1 MRAFLS
7 TCIVLVLFL
16 GCSCQKKAEPEG
28 YRVLSYDGLTRQW
41 IILHTETFD
50 GKYLKMRLT
59 VVCSLYQ
66 WGDHKA
72 VSGPDAC
79 LLYVG
84 YLMTPNLSPPAGRD
98 DKFLHISAAGEK
110 LEITEGRGDNRV
122 HQEFRILK
130 NEVLPD

>member
-7 TCIVLVLFL
+7 TCIALVLFL
-16 GCSCQKKAEPEG
+16 GCSCHKKAEPEG

-41 IILHTETFD
+41 IILHTETMD

-59 VVCSLYQ
+59 VVCSLSRQ
-66 WGDHKA
+66 GDHEA
-72 VSGPDAC
+72 VTGPDAC

-84 YLMTPNLSPPAGRD
+84 YLMRPNLFAERD
-98 DKFLHISAAGEK
+98 DEFLHISAAGEK
-110 LEITEGRGDNRV
+110 LEITEGRGKNRV